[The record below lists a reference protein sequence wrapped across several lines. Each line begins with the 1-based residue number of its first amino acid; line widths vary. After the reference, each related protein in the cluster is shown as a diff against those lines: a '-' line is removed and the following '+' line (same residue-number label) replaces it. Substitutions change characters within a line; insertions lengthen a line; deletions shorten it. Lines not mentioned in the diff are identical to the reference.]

1 VPNSGSPHHDYAH
14 VCGRSPRVT
23 GRTDRVAVLHAAM
36 IRSRQKTPGEKT
48 HPQLTALRSTALCEG
63 MLPLPGRFEAD
74 FFGTATSSAALG
86 GRGDTLNAS
95 IARVF
100 LTLGV

>member
-1 VPNSGSPHHDYAH
+1 
-14 VCGRSPRVT
+14 
-23 GRTDRVAVLHAAM
+23 M
-36 IRSRQKTPGEKT
+36 IRSRQKAPGEKT

-86 GRGDTLNAS
+86 GRGDTPSAPIACVLLTPELPKLPSS
-95 IARVF
+95 IAM
-100 LTLGV
+100 